1 MGIET
6 DAAGNRFEGLFQHG
20 DFKRGRVVY
29 SNGDIYQGDFLDDCK
44 HGSGLLM
51 RHCAVEPPLV
61 LSPTFSCTP
70 TLLVFRYSDG
80 DVLRGTWINDELV
93 DVKLSA
99 DDSIEE

>member
-6 DAAGNRFEGLFQHG
+6 DVAGNRFEGLFQHG
-20 DFKRGRVVY
+20 DFKRGKVVY
-29 SNGDIYQGDFLDDCK
+29 SNGDIYQGDFLNDCK

-51 RHCAVEPPLV
+51 
-61 LSPTFSCTP
+61 
-70 TLLVFRYSDG
+70 RYSDG

-99 DDSIEE
+99 DDSKED

>member
-6 DAAGNRFEGLFQHG
+6 DVAGNRFEGLFQHG

-29 SNGDIYQGDFLDDCK
+29 SNGDIYQGDFLNDCK

-51 RHCAVEPPLV
+51 RYCAVGGRQPPLV
-61 LSPTFSCTP
+61 FSPTDLAFS
-70 TLLVFRYSDG
+70 RYSDG
-80 DVLRGTWINDELV
+80 DVLEGTWINDELV

-99 DDSIEE
+99 DDSKEE